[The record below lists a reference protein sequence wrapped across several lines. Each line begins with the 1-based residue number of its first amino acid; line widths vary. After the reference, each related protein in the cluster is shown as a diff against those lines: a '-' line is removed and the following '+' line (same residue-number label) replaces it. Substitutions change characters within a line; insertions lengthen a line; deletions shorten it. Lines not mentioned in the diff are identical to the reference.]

1 MNCNLGT
8 TAIAAALWAA
18 YATDRSIENRNA
30 LVTQFMPV
38 VYKHAVAM
46 RKRMPKIDLAD
57 LISGGSV
64 GLMRAV
70 EAFDPT
76 CGVNF
81 VGYSVQRVRGAMLD
95 EVRRMDW
102 VPRPVRLQ
110 ARRIASIEAEIFA
123 ATGRMPTDAELSE
136 RLGRPVQEGRPVA
149 VGGGKALEERQGST
163 VDPSARMQSL
173 DFLQAI
179 GKGLTSDEAEMIR
192 LYYWESLPMAE
203 IGRRLN
209 LCESRISQMHSNVV
223 SRPRF
228 AKHVRAVASGEF
240 IPPMEPN
247 HVQAR

>member
-1 MNCNLGT
+1 MTCNVGT
-8 TAIAAALWAA
+8 TANVADLWAA
-18 YATDRSIENRNA
+18 YATDRSTENRNA

-38 VYKHAVAM
+38 VYRNAVSM

-57 LISGGSV
+57 LISGGSF

-70 EAFDPT
+70 ETFDPT

-81 VGYSVQRVRGAMLD
+81 PGYCAHRVRGAMLD

-110 ARRIASIEAEIFA
+110 ARRIASIEAAIFA

-136 RLGRPVQEGRPVA
+136 RLGGPVREQRPVV
-149 VGGGKALEERQGST
+149 VGGGEALEERQGST
-163 VDPSARMQSL
+163 VDPSARLQSL

-209 LCESRISQMHSNVV
+209 LCESRISQMHSKLL

-240 IPPMEPN
+240 IPALESDP
-247 HVQAR
+247 